1 VSAPAPDR
9 LRSAY
14 GPGPEQFGD
23 LYRGSEPDSWR
34 TVVVIHGG
42 FWRPRRTLEMTAPLA
57 EALAGRGWN
66 VWNVE
71 YRRAGQGPWPATLD
85 DCAAAV
91 DRLAALG
98 RELSLDLGTALV
110 LGHSAG
116 GQLAVWA
123 GGREDS
129 AVGIRGVLSVAGV
142 LDLCRAARA
151 RIGDNAVCDFVGGVP
166 EELPERYEQ
175 ADPTRRLP
183 TGVAVRCVHSP
194 ADERVPFAQSARFVD
209 AARRAGDDAELIE
222 VSGVHV
228 DGIDV
233 RTRAGQRVVSV
244 LEGMAA

>member
-1 VSAPAPDR
+1 VSAPAPDL

-23 LYRGSEPDSWR
+23 LYRGSEPDAWR

-42 FWRPRRTLEMTAPLA
+42 FWRPHRTLDMTAPLA

-91 DRLAALG
+91 DHLPALG

-123 GGREDS
+123 GGRAGS
-129 AVGIRGVLSVAGV
+129 AVRVRGVLSVGGV
-142 LDLCRAARA
+142 LDLSLAARTS
-151 RIGDNAVCDFVGGVP
+151 IGDNAVCGFVGGMP
-166 EELPERYEQ
+166 EELPERYEE

-194 ADERVPFAQSARFVD
+194 TDERVPFAQSARFVD
-209 AARRAGDDAELIE
+209 AARSAGDDAELIE
-222 VSGVHV
+222 VTGGHV

-233 RTRAGQRVVSV
+233 RTGAGQRVVSV